1 MFETARRV
9 VGAKKE
15 IGHEV
20 QDVSVHCPSG
30 CSSGRRQVRI
40 LHHASA
46 SEPPAP
52 VAQVYQQEP
61 SQCDPPPP
69 APTPIVQYTPPPQPI
84 QVVQYT
90 PPQPVYQPPVVVQ
103 YVPQVVVKPQV
114 TVNELR
120 AKLSAWLG
128 VNTNRYRHGKQ
139 SADDILPSESF
150 RADILRFKNEVN
162 AAKFASNPGFWSQ
175 IRIDF
180 TRDGTVDEQWLL
192 REGLL
197 YKREVID
204 TAGRVVGTPEWFK

>member
-1 MFETARRV
+1 MKFKTFRCIALLVVLVV
-9 VGAKKE
+9 VGKFGYY
-15 IGHEV
+15 ITHLP
-20 QDVSVHCPSG
+20 PSPG
-30 CSSGRRQVRI
+30 SGRAGLPTGAQ
-40 LHHASA
+40 
-46 SEPPAP
+46 P
-52 VAQVYQQEP
+52 VVTHT
-61 SQCDPPPP
+61 PP